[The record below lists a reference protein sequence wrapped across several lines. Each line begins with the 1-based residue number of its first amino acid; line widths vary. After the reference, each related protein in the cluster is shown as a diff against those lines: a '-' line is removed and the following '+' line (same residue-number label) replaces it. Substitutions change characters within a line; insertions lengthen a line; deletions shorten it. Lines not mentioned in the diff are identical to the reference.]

1 VTEPRADGPV
11 DLTHIEKSAMV
22 MMLIGQETAAEVV
35 KYLSR
40 AEIDRLSMAMT
51 RMSIVPGQMA
61 ASVLREFVDVMG
73 EDGSFGF
80 GGNEDYVRGVLE
92 KALGAD
98 KAAQLLGRARQHVR
112 GAALEA
118 VKWHD
123 PRDLAELIK
132 NEHPQIVATIAAC
145 LDPDQAQALMQQL
158 PDELVVQVIP
168 RLAALD
174 SLTPAALEELSQSL
188 EQLLADDRQPA
199 RVTVGGVD
207 AAAKV
212 LNRIGADRA
221 GSILSSIGALDP
233 DLAQLLNDR
242 MFVFD
247 DLFEI
252 DDRSFQI
259 LLRAVDQKL
268 LVSALK
274 GVPGPQQ
281 DKVLRN
287 ISQRAAQMLREEI
300 EARGPMRQ
308 AEIEA
313 AQKEIVTIAQALER
327 EGTIILRA
335 QADIVS

>member
-1 VTEPRADGPV
+1 
-11 DLTHIEKSAMV
+11 MV

-35 KYLSR
+35 KHLSR
-40 AEIDRLSMAMT
+40 LEIDRLSTAMT
-51 RMSIVPGQMA
+51 RMAIVPRQTA

-73 EDGSFGF
+73 EDGAFGF
-80 GGNEDYVRGVLE
+80 GGNDDYVRGVLE

-98 KAAQLLGRARQHVR
+98 KAEQLLGRAKGRVG
-112 GAALEA
+112 GAGLDA
-118 VKWHD
+118 VKWHN
-123 PRDLAELIK
+123 PQDLAALVK

-145 LDPDQAQALMQQL
+145 LDPEQAQTLLQLL
-158 PDELVVQVIP
+158 PDDLVVQVIP

-174 SLTPAALEELSQSL
+174 SLTPTALEELSQSL
-188 EQLLADDRQPA
+188 EQLLAGESRPA
-199 RVTVGGVD
+199 HVAVGGVD
-207 AAAKV
+207 AAAKI

-221 GSILSSIGALDP
+221 GAVLSSIGAVDP
-233 DLAQLLNDR
+233 DLARQLSER
-242 MFVFD
+242 MFIFE

-259 LLRAVDQKL
+259 LLRGVDQKL

-274 GVPGPQQ
+274 GASDQLR
-281 DKVLRN
+281 DKVLQN

-308 AEIEA
+308 TEIDA
-313 AQKEIVTIAQALER
+313 ARKEIVTIAQALER

-335 QADIVS
+335 QSDMVA

>member
-1 VTEPRADGPV
+1 MTEAASDGPAN
-11 DLTHIEKSAMV
+11 LTHIEKSAMV

-35 KYLSR
+35 KHLSPP
-40 AEIDRLSMAMT
+40 EIDRLSMAMT
-51 RMSIVPGQMA
+51 RMSIVPRQTA

-73 EDGSFGF
+73 EDGAFGF

-98 KAAQLLGRARQHVR
+98 NAAQLLGRAMQ
-112 GAALEA
+112 GAHSTGLDA

-123 PRDLAELIK
+123 PQDLAHLVK

-145 LDPDQAQALMQQL
+145 LDPEQAQALLQQL

-188 EQLLADDRQPA
+188 EQLLAVERRPA
-199 RVTVGGVD
+199 RIPVGGVD
-207 AAAKV
+207 AAAKI

-221 GSILSSIGALDP
+221 GSLLTSIGAVDP
-233 DLAQLLNDR
+233 ELAQQLNER
-242 MFVFD
+242 MFVFQ

-252 DDRSFQI
+252 DDRSFQV

-274 GVPGPQQ
+274 GAPGRLQ
-281 DKVLRN
+281 DKVLQN

-300 EARGPMRQ
+300 EGRGPMRQ
-308 AEIEA
+308 AEIDA
-313 AQKEIVTIAQALER
+313 ARKEIVTIAQALER
-327 EGTIILRA
+327 EGTIILRG
-335 QADIVS
+335 QADVVS